1 MPYINVE
8 IKARTHRSAAIH
20 EFLMEQGAEFV
31 GTDIQKDTYFHVPEG
46 RLKLREGAIENNLI
60 FYMRADV
67 AGPRSSAFDLAPV
80 PDPDGMLQVLSKAL
94 GVKVTVVKK
103 RSIYYL
109 ANVKF
114 HLDEIEGLGSFV
126 EIEAGN
132 KRVDLPLE
140 TLQEQCDY
148 YIRAFEIA
156 KEDFIQVS
164 YSDMLL
170 SRLNA
175 E

>member
-1 MPYINVE
+1 M
-8 IKARTHRSAAIH
+8 
-20 EFLMEQGAEFV
+20 
-31 GTDIQKDTYFHVPEG
+31 
-46 RLKLREGAIENNLI
+46 
-60 FYMRADV
+60 
-67 AGPRSSAFDLAPV
+67 
-80 PDPDGMLQVLSKAL
+80 
-94 GVKVTVVKK
+94 KK